1 MRKLFLIAIV
11 LFIAVSVNNKAEA
24 QCVDSTEIQWTVN
37 ELFDFHDVI
46 ADIWHNA
53 FPEKDFTK
61 MKGYVGAVKEH
72 MQKINDA
79 KLPGIVKEKE
89 TKWKEG
95 LVKFNASADEY
106 YNAMESGN
114 EQTMLDAA
122 EKLHAEFEFMV
133 RVLKPVTKS
142 VDEFHKLL
150 YVVYHKYLPAKDY
163 DGLTSVIDDLV
174 KRAEEVTKTT
184 LPSRLSAKQDEFNQR
199 AKELYES
206 TIALKDVLNSK
217 DGAKIDSAVETM
229 HGNYEKIEQMF

>member
-1 MRKLFLIAIV
+1 MKKNLLISVV
-11 LFIAVSVNNKAEA
+11 LLIIILMGNKIEA

-53 FPEKDFTK
+53 FPEKDFNK
-61 MKGYVGAVKEH
+61 MKGYVSAVKEH
-72 MQKINDA
+72 MEKINNA
-79 KLPGIVKEKE
+79 KLPGIVQEKE
-89 TKWKEG
+89 IKWKEG

-106 YNAMESGN
+106 YKAMETDN

-150 YVVYHKYLPAKDY
+150 YIIYHKYYPAKDY
-163 DGLTSVIDDLV
+163 DGLSSVIDELV
-174 KRAEEVTKTT
+174 RRAEEVTKTT

-206 TIALKDVLNSK
+206 CVALKTALETK
-217 DGAKIDSAVETM
+217 DGAKIDSTVETM
-229 HGNYEKIEQMF
+229 HGNFEKIEHMF

>member
-1 MRKLFLIAIV
+1 
-11 LFIAVSVNNKAEA
+11 
-24 QCVDSTEIQWTVN
+24 
-37 ELFDFHDVI
+37 
-46 ADIWHNA
+46 
-53 FPEKDFTK
+53 

-79 KLPGIVKEKE
+79 KLPGIVKDKE
-89 TKWKEG
+89 AKWKEG
-95 LVKFNASADEY
+95 LVKFNASAEEY
-106 YNAMESGN
+106 YKAMETDN

-150 YVVYHKYLPAKDY
+150 YVIYHKYYPNKDY
-163 DGLTSVIDDLV
+163 DGLSSVIDDLV

-199 AKELYES
+199 AKDLYES
-206 TIALKDVLNSK
+206 TVALKAVIETK

-229 HGNYEKIEQMF
+229 HGNYEKIEGIF